1 VDIKTFK
8 YPKPTFCAKTN
19 PKLLAEAKK
28 RGFYVGNTEYNKL
41 FNGLF
46 FNGGKLKFKP
56 NLDEKFKR
64 AALPY
69 LKSFM
74 ASFEPK
80 HEEKEAISALLL
92 SELVLT

>member
-1 VDIKTFK
+1 MDIKKFQ
-8 YPKPTFCAKTN
+8 YPKPSFCTKTN
-19 PKLLAEAKK
+19 RKLLAEAEK
-28 RGFYVGNTEYNKL
+28 RGFYNGDTEYNKL
-41 FNGLF
+41 FNNLF
-46 FNGGKLKFKP
+46 FNGGELKFKP
-56 NLDEKFKR
+56 DLDKKFKQ

-92 SELVLT
+92 SELVVV